1 MTEPIRLRRSE
12 TTRAFIATAVPI
24 WLLDVAPIT
33 KTINDIAAMT
43 NSKATLNFPLSY
55 FPQQDLFIQ
64 EIGG

>member
-1 MTEPIRLRRSE
+1 M
-12 TTRAFIATAVPI
+12 RAFTAKAVPI

-33 KTINDIAAMT
+33 KTINNTAAII